1 MNKEPKQ
8 LTQKELKESLIKG
21 FALYDMYVDKV
32 RFRTD
37 IDENDKPQL
46 TGADVTFKEGSVDR
60 IPGRVYSYPQGDI
73 CVMLNRQFC
82 EEGVTACRAPG
93 VFDIDFEM
101 GTRNVSGA
109 LIPVFKGCTAMV
121 EEYEGPLNMDDK
133 PVMKSLADIRREEMV
148 QSLSQLDNEDIMRM
162 VNAHFEIH
170 PTLPGEKS
178 LKTMAID
185 ELANDGF
192 LSDEQRQDMIQKFA
206 QTCIRETKI
215 DSMYETPI
223 DLSLLKAEPMEQNG
237 TVSRSKVDVNLLD
250 LRPTMPYVVVEYERP
265 DSNIWVGRLPDKF
278 LTNNPMNVRSCKAEL
293 QMTDY
298 SNGNLKNVSMRL
310 VVDTDLMSGNE
321 VNLDE
326 DMLKGIEGNDMD
338 FADAVAAVSEPD
350 NGLSQ

>member
-93 VFDIDFEM
+93 VFDINFEM

-121 EEYEGPLNMDDK
+121 EEYEGSLNMDDK
-133 PVMKSLADIRREEMV
+133 PVMKSLADVRREEMA
-148 QSLSQLDNEDIMRM
+148 QSLSQLDNEDIMGM
-162 VNAHFEIH
+162 VNAHFTSH
-170 PTLPGEKS
+170 PALPGEKS
-178 LKTMAID
+178 LKIMAID
-185 ELANDGF
+185 ELANDGY
-192 LSDEQRQDMIQKFA
+192 LSDEERQDMIQRYA
-206 QTCIRETKI
+206 QTRIRETKM
-215 DSMYETPI
+215 DSSYEMPF
-223 DLSLLKAEPMEQNG
+223 SPSELKIE
-237 TVSRSKVDVNLLD
+237 TVSQEGTMSMGKVNANL
-250 LRPTMPYVVVEYERP
+250 MKAP
-265 DSNIWVGRLPDKF
+265 DGNVYIEAETTADYHITIGKLPDRF
-278 LTNNPMNVRSCKAEL
+278 LTNNPMNVESCKAEL
-293 QMTDY
+293 QVADY
-298 SNGNLKNVSMRL
+298 SNRKMKNVSIR
-310 VVDTDLMSGNE
+310 VVADTDLMSGDIID
-321 VNLDE
+321 LDE
-326 DMLKGIEGNDMD
+326 DMLKDIETEQSVGM
-338 FADAVAAVSEPD
+338 E
-350 NGLSQ
+350 Q